1 MKTDDGGYSKGLC
14 KNAEILFLEFR
25 MAPLSL
31 WVTAVSL
38 AVHYKVGF

>member
-1 MKTDDGGYSKGLC
+1 MKTDDGGYSKGLY
-14 KNAEILFLEFR
+14 KRTETLFPEFK

-31 WVTAVSL
+31 WVTVVSL